1 MKTFNFAFA
10 ILLSVV
16 AYAQQDGAITN
27 CYAIGNVSGT
37 DHAGGISG
45 GSSTVTNS
53 YFVGNVTGTGSN
65 VGAIIGSGTA
75 ANSYYNS
82 DLTSANNGFGIL
94 KTTEEMK
101 NQNTYAGW
109 DFVNIWKI
117 LADINDGYPYFSEPG
132 ANVSSLT
139 IANKTYNSIAINA
152 VETPATGQ
160 TVEYAISTENIAP
173 ASGWQTELAFSGL
186 SPNAAYYIFAR
197 SQENNIYASGIA
209 SVLQVTTYRILGAN
223 VSEPTTASITY
234 NNITINAVTAPATGQ
249 TVEYAISTENI
260 APASGWQTELA
271 FSGLSPNAAYYIF
284 ARSQENSNYYTGTAS
299 IALQVTTDKIIG
311 ADVSTPT
318 TASITDNSITINAV
332 AIPATGQTVEYA
344 ISTENITPAS
354 GWQTGLAFSGLSPNT
369 TYYIFARSQENSNYY
384 TGTASIALQV
394 TTNKILGANV
404 STPATASIT
413 DNSITINAVAIPAT
427 GQTVEYAI
435 STENITP
442 ASGWQTGLAFNGL
455 SPNTAY
461 YIFARSQENIN
472 YYAGTTS
479 SALQVTTD
487 KIIGAEISKPITAS
501 KTYNS
506 ITINAVA
513 VPASGQVVEYAI
525 NTENNV
531 PLSSWQTGLIFAGL
545 SSNTVYYIF
554 ARSQENVNYYAGNA
568 SLALE
573 ETTLDLDAPTLASK
587 THNSITINAVTAS
600 TMETVEYAISTSNI
614 APASG
619 WQTGLTL
626 TGLAPSTTHYIFA
639 RIAGDIN
646 TASSPLEITT
656 FQQNNWIDEADYS
669 WYLYT
674 LSEFTITTPEQL
686 AGLAYIVNE
695 GHESFSNKK
704 IMLGNDISL
713 NNTDSWQDWATA
725 TFAEIKLW
733 TPIGTAANPFKGTFE
748 GNGFTVSGI
757 YIDNTNDNQGLFGV
771 ASGGKI
777 EKLGVVASYVKG
789 NNNVGGLLGNGN
801 TAIQYC
807 YSMANVAG
815 ASNIG
820 GLAGNRGSGAIT
832 QSYATGNV
840 TGTSNVGGLTGGG
853 TGTITGSYYNSE
865 TLGGGSNGFG
875 RTTAQ
880 MKTQSSY
887 IGWDFATPIWKIDSK
902 ANDGYPYLHTLTACL
917 AEGKVWENSICRDK
931 TPAEVCTESGD
942 NWVNGQCKSDAQIAQ
957 EACLAEGKVW
967 ENSTCRDKTPAEVC
981 TESGNNWVDGQCK
994 SDAQLTQEACLADG
1008 KMWENSICRDKTSA
1022 EVCTE
1027 SGNNWVNGQ
1036 CKSNAQLA
1044 QEACLAEGK
1053 VWENNQCTTPI
1064 RQLQII
1070 TANITAKAIGNTII
1084 LQNVPKDAKVEVYNL
1099 KGRQVYSANSENSKI
1114 LVQTKGLY
1122 IVKVGKQTLKIMVR

>member
-1 MKTFNFAFA
+1 MLEKLGEKNMKTFNFAFA

-234 NNITINAVTAPATGQ
+234 NNITINAVTA
-249 TVEYAISTENI
+249 
-260 APASGWQTELA
+260 
-271 FSGLSPNAAYYIF
+271 
-284 ARSQENSNYYTGTAS
+284 
-299 IALQVTTDKIIG
+299 
-311 ADVSTPT
+311 
-318 TASITDNSITINAV
+318 
-332 AIPATGQTVEYA
+332 
-344 ISTENITPAS
+344 
-354 GWQTGLAFSGLSPNT
+354 
-369 TYYIFARSQENSNYY
+369 
-384 TGTASIALQV
+384 
-394 TTNKILGANV
+394 
-404 STPATASIT
+404 
-413 DNSITINAVAIPAT
+413 PAT